1 MISRARQSFFR
12 ILGNFLLNSVTR
24 SSIQSCLSLFGE
36 NACRCTSHHDRNS
49 RNRNARASLSRG
61 FMHRVTPPGS
71 PDYSP
76 HNRTMNYGSML
87 SPPHPL
93 FAFPRASNVQNP
105 PELARFIHHSHPR
118 PSPHNPFFTRSLIST
133 VSNRFSLLYFI
144 VCEHLYCLYGLFLF
158 LFSPFFFFFLLD
170 RFLLL
175 LLFLVNFIFFV
186 ILCVVIFLSFR
197 FSLFIFVRLYVS
209 FEFFFN
215 FLPFY

>member
-49 RNRNARASLSRG
+49 RNRDARASLSRG

-87 SPPHPL
+87 SPPRPL

-105 PELARFIHHSHPR
+105 PELARFIHHSHPP
-118 PSPHNPFFTRSLIST
+118 PSPRNPFFTRSLIST

-144 VCEHLYCLYGLFLF
+144 VCEHRLYGLFLF
-158 LFSPFFFFFLLD
+158 LFSPFFFSFLLD